1 MTGRRTLS
9 GLRRFSALAVLVC
22 VIAWLGSLEA
32 HEIGTTRVAV
42 SFAQPGRYDIEIVTD
57 AAALAEK
64 LETVAGSAGAS
75 AVSTPAVPSDATL
88 TALDAVFRQRV
99 RIEFDGTAAHP
110 AISYAIARPA
120 DALSPPV
127 ATIHLSGEMPR
138 GARQVTWTYAWTFA
152 SYALTVR
159 SAGATV
165 STQWLEGGQ
174 TSAPL
179 SLTTPPAP
187 PGGLGTAWRYL
198 TLGFTHIVP
207 YGFDHVL
214 FVLGLFLLSGRLRTV
229 LWQVSAFTCAH
240 SITLGLSIYGLI
252 AVPPSI
258 VEPLIAVSI
267 AYVAIENLFLNELK
281 PWRVGLVFA
290 FGLLHG
296 MGFAGALKD
305 LGLPPSEFLTALVT
319 FNIGVEAGQ
328 MAVIAAAFLLVGSHC
343 SHRDWYRRRIVVPAS
358 VIIACTAAYWTVTR
372 LAL

>member
-1 MTGRRTLS
+1 MIAGRR
-9 GLRRFSALAVLVC
+9 ALFDLALLVC
-22 VIAWLGSLEA
+22 VIASSGSADA

-57 AAALAEK
+57 AVALVEK
-64 LETVAGSAGAS
+64 LETVAGRPRSIGA
-75 AVSTPAVPSDATL
+75 TPAAPSDAQFA
-88 TALDAVFRQRV
+88 ALDAVFRERM
-99 RIEFDGTAAHP
+99 RLEFDGAP
-110 AISYAIARPA
+110 ASPVIRYAVARPA

-127 ATIHLSGEMPR
+127 ATIHLGGDVPR
-138 GARQVTWTYAWTFA
+138 GARQFRWTYAWTFA

-159 SAGATV
+159 GAGAAV

-179 SLTTPPAP
+179 PLTAPPAP
-187 PGGLGTAWRYL
+187 TGRIRTAWRYL
-198 TLGFTHIVP
+198 ALGFTHIVP

-229 LWQVSAFTCAH
+229 LWQVSAFTVAH

-267 AYVAIENLFLNELK
+267 AYVAVENLFLKELR
-281 PWRVGLVFA
+281 PWRVALVFA

-296 MGFAGALKD
+296 MGFAGALKE

-319 FNIGVEAGQ
+319 FNVGVEAGQ
-328 MAVIAAAFLLVGSHC
+328 LAVIATAFLLVGWHC
-343 SHRDWYRRRIVVPAS
+343 SQRDWYRRRVVVPAS
-358 VIIACTAAYWTVTR
+358 LMIALTATYWTMAR

>member
-1 MTGRRTLS
+1 MIAGRR
-9 GLRRFSALAVLVC
+9 ALVAVGMVACVLVPRGP
-22 VIAWLGSLEA
+22 VDA

-42 SFAQPGRYDIEIVTD
+42 SFAPAGRYDIEIVTD

-64 LETVAGSAGAS
+64 LETVAGPPHPMGT
-75 AVSTPAVPSDATL
+75 TPAAQSDSQLA
-88 TALDAVFRQRV
+88 ALDAVFRKRL
-99 RIEFDGTAAHP
+99 RLEFDGSPAHP
-110 AISYAIARPA
+110 AISYAIVRSA

-127 ATIHLSGEMPR
+127 ATIHLNGEAPP
-138 GARQVTWTYAWTFA
+138 GARHFTWTYAWTFA

-159 SAGATV
+159 SAGTAV

-174 TSAPL
+174 TSPPL
-179 SLTTPPAP
+179 PLAVPAAP
-187 PGGLGTAWRYL
+187 PDRIRTAWRYL
-198 TLGFTHIVP
+198 ALGFTHIVP

-229 LWQVSAFTCAH
+229 LWQVSAFTVAH
-240 SITLGLSIYGLI
+240 SITLGLGMYGLI

-267 AYVAIENLFLNELK
+267 AYVAIENLFLRELR
-281 PWRVGLVFA
+281 PWRVALVFA

-296 MGFAGALKD
+296 MGFAGALKE

-319 FNIGVEAGQ
+319 FNVGVEAGQ
-328 MAVIAAAFLLVGSHC
+328 LTVIGVAFLLVGWHC
-343 SHRDWYRRRIVVPAS
+343 SGRDWYRRRVVVPAS
-358 VIIACTAAYWTVTR
+358 LMTACTAAYWTVAR

>member
-1 MTGRRTLS
+1 MSAGRRALV
-9 GLRRFSALAVLVC
+9 GLAVIGC
-22 VIAWLGSLEA
+22 AIAARGSADA

-64 LETVAGSAGAS
+64 IETVAGRPRSMG
-75 AVSTPAVPSDATL
+75 STPATLSDTRFA
-88 TALDAVFRQRV
+88 ALDTVFRERV
-99 RIEFDGTAAHP
+99 RLEFDGAAAHP

-120 DALSPPV
+120 DALSPPI
-127 ATIHLSGEMPR
+127 ATIHLR
-138 GARQVTWTYAWTFA
+138 GDVPPGAPQFTWTYAWTFA

-159 SAGATV
+159 SAGTAV
-165 STQWLEGGQ
+165 STQWLDGGQ
-174 TSAPL
+174 TSAPFPIAA
-179 SLTTPPAP
+179 PPAP
-187 PGGLGTAWRYL
+187 TGGIRTAWRYL
-198 TLGFTHIVP
+198 ALGFTHIVP

-214 FVLGLFLLSGRLRTV
+214 FVLSLFLLSGRLRTV
-229 LWQVSAFTCAH
+229 LWQVSAFTVAH

-267 AYVAIENLFLNELK
+267 AYVAIENLFLRELR
-281 PWRVGLVFA
+281 PWRVALVFA

-296 MGFAGALKD
+296 MGFAGALKE

-328 MAVIAAAFLLVGSHC
+328 MAVIAAAFLLVGWHC
-343 SHRDWYRRRIVVPAS
+343 SHRDWYRRRVVVPAS
-358 VIIACTAAYWTVTR
+358 VLIACTAAYWTVAR
-372 LAL
+372 LAV